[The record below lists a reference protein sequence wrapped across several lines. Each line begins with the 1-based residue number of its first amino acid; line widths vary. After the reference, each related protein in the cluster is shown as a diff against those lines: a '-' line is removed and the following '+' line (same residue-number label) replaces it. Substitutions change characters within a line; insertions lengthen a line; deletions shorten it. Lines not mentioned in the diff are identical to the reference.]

1 MSKEESEEISKGR
14 EKNKE
19 EVSEDEFLDLDDIEE
34 EEFKDSKKD
43 SRHPKSKSN
52 PKQREDKGNKPRSH
66 DTGRDGY
73 MMGEKEGEQEDAD
86 RYLKELED
94 SSGLTDFKKHRNK
107 HGTFKDTGENFRRD
121 YYDDDYKERKDKEE
135 KYSDKIDIKKSNS
148 FDEHQEEN
156 YARNKN
162 KSKGYSLEDELKK
175 YGGRDLLSEVGKGLP
190 GLDDALRGGT
200 STGNKNVDRSLDALR
215 GAIEY
220 DIAKAVERDAERMIN
235 NKDFGRVPTE
245 RDFQRLEEKHKRKKA
260 ESLRK
265 KVTTGI
271 KTARTKEN
279 RKKFK
284 AFMDS
289 SEVKLALNLI
299 GVFGGVYGQA
309 FVKGVRIFTIIWSLN
324 FGVVFLILMGIIA
337 LLGFVMVSA
346 VFVVVMTL
354 EEITEDGDEGIVEVG
369 EEKTSSSVDV
379 PAGYEGKFM
388 FPVEKTRVSSRGYFS
403 GHIGQDISGS
413 SGTEN
418 VYPIYPGKVLLSG
431 KDKAQ
436 CNNSGGSSCSTLRN
450 PGAGIYFEGDGN
462 AVQVA
467 HDLGGGKYSISYY
480 MHLAPNSIQVK
491 EGQSVGYGTP
501 LAKVGNSGNSY
512 GAHLHVEIYDGVPKG
527 FFESGKAHYKTDY
540 NWYYKLTAKTIAPP
554 PLWTCGGKS
563 GVAVNSSGQTTTPQS
578 CVDDAVKA
586 RNK

>member
-1 MSKEESEEISKGR
+1 SKEENEEIKKGK

-43 SRHPKSKSN
+43 SRHPESKSN
-52 PKQREDKGNKPRSH
+52 PKQREDKGNKYRSH

-73 MMGEKEGEQEDAD
+73 MMGEKEGEQEEAD

-94 SSGLTDFKKHRNK
+94 SSGLTDFKKHKTK

-121 YYDDDYKERKDKEE
+121 YYDDDYKERKDREE

-175 YGGRDLLSEVGKGLP
+175 YGGGDLLSGNGKGVS

-200 STGNKNVDRSLDALR
+200 STGNKNVDRSIDAIR

-245 RDFQRLEEKHKRKKA
+245 RDFQRLEEKHNRKKA

-271 KTARTKEN
+271 KTSRTKEN

-289 SEVKLALNLI
+289 KEVNLALNLI
-299 GVFGGVYGQA
+299 GVFGGVYGKA

-324 FGVVFLILMGIIA
+324 FGVVFLI
-337 LLGFVMVSA
+337 
-346 VFVVVMTL
+346 
-354 EEITEDGDEGIVEVG
+354 
-369 EEKTSSSVDV
+369 
-379 PAGYEGKFM
+379 
-388 FPVEKTRVSSRGYFS
+388 
-403 GHIGQDISGS
+403 
-413 SGTEN
+413 
-418 VYPIYPGKVLLSG
+418 
-431 KDKAQ
+431 
-436 CNNSGGSSCSTLRN
+436 
-450 PGAGIYFEGDGN
+450 
-462 AVQVA
+462 
-467 HDLGGGKYSISYY
+467 
-480 MHLAPNSIQVK
+480 
-491 EGQSVGYGTP
+491 
-501 LAKVGNSGNSY
+501 
-512 GAHLHVEIYDGVPKG
+512 
-527 FFESGKAHYKTDY
+527 
-540 NWYYKLTAKTIAPP
+540 
-554 PLWTCGGKS
+554 
-563 GVAVNSSGQTTTPQS
+563 
-578 CVDDAVKA
+578 
-586 RNK
+586 